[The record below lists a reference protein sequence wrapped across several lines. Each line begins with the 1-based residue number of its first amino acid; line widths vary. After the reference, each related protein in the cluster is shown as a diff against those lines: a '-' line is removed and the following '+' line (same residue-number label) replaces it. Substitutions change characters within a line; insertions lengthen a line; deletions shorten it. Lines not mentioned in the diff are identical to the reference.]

1 MMQTKTDAEPM
12 QPIVVTHEDQ
22 HAVQQYLALT
32 QQRKV
37 HTHAASEL
45 SKQAKAHVPHLNQ
58 FLGRCP
64 DSKLLLHREGEFLR
78 THRVTEYKPLTQPQI
93 REGINA
99 FCDENNFAVEHR
111 NLFVHSLTTYL
122 WRKRN
127 KVETQTVEHV
137 TPQARKRRKRE
148 EDETL
153 A

>member
-1 MMQTKTDAEPM
+1 MQTKTDVEPM
-12 QPIVVTHEDQ
+12 QPVVMTHEDQ
-22 HAVQQYLALT
+22 HAVEQYLLLT
-32 QQRKV
+32 RDRKY

-58 FLGRCP
+58 FLRRCP
-64 DSKLLLHREGEFLR
+64 DSKLPVLREGEFLR
-78 THRVTEYKPLTQPQI
+78 THLVTEYKPLTQPQI
-93 REGINA
+93 REGINS
-99 FCDENNFAVEHR
+99 FCEENNFANENR

-122 WRKRN
+122 WRRRN